1 MSRHWREQLDPARH
15 RDFMSWCNEGG
26 VPATAPKDSLIE
38 AWAYFVEVCGF
49 RFEFVSLDQLR
60 ECLDWFSQDHHG
72 PNRNPD
78 ASSEH
83 YWQRWYERLPKG
95 LLAEP
100 KRQKVIKA
108 LQHALS
114 EFDAYRA

>member
-1 MSRHWREQLDPARH
+1 LSPWISYAHAWTGSR
-15 RDFMSWCNEGG
+15 
-26 VPATAPKDSLIE
+26 
-38 AWAYFVEVCGF
+38 
-49 RFEFVSLDQLR
+49 
-60 ECLDWFSQDHHG
+60 QDHHG
-72 PNRNPD
+72 PNRDPNV
-78 ASSEH
+78 SREH

-108 LQHALS
+108 LQNALS